1 MRVWVDPVDEVHSER
16 IGLKNREEDRVV
28 DDESVRLRESRE
40 AHRSG

>member
-16 IGLKNREEDRVV
+16 IELKDRKEGRVV
-28 DDESVRLRESRE
+28 GDESARLRELRE